1 MIGNFKHLSSLKRE
15 FFSVR
20 GTVIERYETVAV
32 FTLDTYLVACN
43 NFSLDKPGNHRL
55 ESCLRRCDYTLYIG
69 DGINYSMNAIQ

>member
-43 NFSLDKPGNHRL
+43 NLSLDKPGNHL
-55 ESCLRRCDYTLYIG
+55 ESSLRRCDYTSYIG